1 MLMESDKTA
10 GQSKRRLPL
19 WVALAMSLAL
29 TAPTL
34 AMSANGQSI
43 IGTVGKAVP
52 IVFIIG
58 FVGVSLVGYGFIRL
72 TRRFNHAG
80 SVYALVGV
88 TIGPRAGFFSGWAML
103 GAYVG
108 FAIGDIALVAD
119 FVNAFL
125 AAISQKTTG
134 APHVSWLVVAV
145 ACSALVALLAAVDA
159 KLAGRILMII
169 EGAGI
174 IGMIILAAVIFG
186 KGGASSTG
194 VDFSAFTIP
203 SGIGFSGVVA
213 GVVAAFLSWAG
224 FEACAALGEETD
236 NPQRNI
242 PRALGGTLLITGA
255 IYVVVMFAET
265 IGFGTSAAGL
275 DHFSTS
281 GNTLGQLGQTYVAR
295 WFGLA
300 LIFAGICSAFA
311 SILACVS
318 TGGRLLFAFSRDGFG
333 PGALARLDTRT
344 QTPRDATWW
353 IIGFSLVVNV
363 ICWGT
368 GWPRLGT
375 GIASLDSYIYFASA
389 GVVALMLAYL
399 LTEVAAI
406 VFGTSARFRPEESTL
421 ARVVGLVLP
430 ALGIVVILTVLW
442 YNVKGQHDPWISYG
456 YLGIA
461 WSVVGLAG
469 ALLARKAV
477 QRMRVSLAQDLGQS
491 AGVVADGESLPA

>member
-1 MLMESDKTA
+1 MDP
-10 GQSKRRLPL
+10 SKPADRPRRRLPL

-52 IVFIIG
+52 VVFIIG
-58 FVGVSLVGYGFIRL
+58 FVGVALVGYGFMRL

-125 AAISQKTTG
+125 AAVSQKTTG
-134 APHVSWLVVAV
+134 APHVSWLIVALV
-145 ACSALVALLAAVDA
+145 CSALVALLAAVDA
-159 KLAGRILMII
+159 KMAGRILMAI
-169 EGAGI
+169 EGVGI
-174 IGMIILAAVIFG
+174 IGMLVLAAVIFG
-186 KGGASSTG
+186 KGGASATG

-224 FEACAALGEETD
+224 FEACSALGEETD

-242 PRALGGTLLITGA
+242 PRALGGTLLITGL
-255 IYVVVMFAET
+255 IYVVIMFAET
-265 IGFGTSAAGL
+265 IGFGTNAAGL
-275 DHFSTS
+275 KEFSTS
-281 GNTLGQLGQTYVAR
+281 GNTLGQLGQAYVAR

-311 SILACVS
+311 SILACVA

-333 PGALARLDTRT
+333 PRALSKLDTATR
-344 QTPRDATWW
+344 TPRDATWW
-353 IIGFSLVVNV
+353 IIGFCLVVNV
-363 ICWGT
+363 IAWAT

-375 GIASLDSYIYFASA
+375 GISSLDTYIYFASA

-406 VFGTSARFRPEESTL
+406 IYGTSARFRPAESTA
-421 ARVVGLVLP
+421 ARVAGLVLP
-430 ALGIVVILTVLW
+430 SLGIVVILTVLW
-442 YNVKGQHDPWISYG
+442 YNVKGQHDPWVSYG
-456 YLGIA
+456 YLGLA
-461 WSVVGLAG
+461 WAVVGLVG
-469 ALLARKAV
+469 ALLARQAV
-477 QRMRVSLAQDLGQS
+477 QRMRTSLARDLEQAPG
-491 AGVVADGESLPA
+491 GVADDETLAV